1 MFTQIGNETS
11 EGQNNQE
18 ELQNSQK
25 EICELNRTL
34 QTLEIDFQTELNKV
48 IPLDRIILF

>member
-1 MFTQIGNETS
+1 MLTQIGNESS
-11 EGQNNQE
+11 EGQHNQE

-25 EICELNRTL
+25 EISELNRTL

-48 IPLDRIILF
+48 MPLDRTVLF